1 MKFTIEGWRFLSQSY
16 AIVNQFQL
24 LEMLRRSH
32 LDLYH
37 REMPYLCDWQPLTG
51 LLNPEQEQQLRSI
64 PEPQPGQYADAVLR
78 MHMPFDFS
86 PASARTLGIFGL
98 TEHGLV
104 QKEMLQLMG
113 VSSLQQVH
121 KNSESLIITSSA
133 WSRLGFIQSGATPER
148 VVVVPLGVDTQV
160 CKPLPEPERKALR
173 QAFSWDDAFIFL
185 NVSAMN
191 NRKGI
196 CPLLKAFAAVVERHP
211 EARLVLKGSES
222 TYSSQASI
230 KQAIATILTDRE
242 AAQVID
248 RIAYIGAEYS
258 FAQIAQ
264 LYQAADAYVSP
275 YLAEGFNLPVLEAI
289 ACGLPVICTAGG
301 PTDDFTRSEFAW
313 RIDSHKETMNINGED
328 RWIFRPDLDHLIEL
342 MQQTIAQSELRAIAR
357 QAGSSFVREHYTW
370 QQVVD
375 RLLKVLSDPDF
386 ARHSAEQFDTFSSD
400 RRVSNRIEMNALS
413 LSLQSLQSRVQ
424 SFPFWYHKI
433 ELPGGIV
440 TPGGW
445 PTQPDRFLIP
455 NDLTGKRVL
464 DVGAWD
470 GYWTFEALKRGAK
483 QVVAIDDFSDYLG
496 RLQERDRSAWETFDL
511 CRDAWGYSSERC
523 QRLELSVYDVSE
535 AILGRFDVIFCFG
548 TLYHLRHPL
557 LALDKLAAICDREI
571 YVESSILDD
580 FSPYRGGLGKGY
592 PGKQV
597 IMEFYPTD
605 ELHQNSTNFWSP
617 TLACLQSLVEAA
629 GFDRVEAWKLTETP
643 KHLGECRGF
652 ARGLKLVDS

>member
-1 MKFTIEGWRFLSQSY
+1 MKLIIEGWRFLSQSY

-24 LEMLRRSH
+24 LEMRRRSH

-51 LLNPEQEQQLRSI
+51 LLTPEQEQQLRSI
-64 PEPQPGQYADAVLR
+64 AEPQPGQTADAVLR

-86 PASARTLGIFGL
+86 PASAQTLGIFGL

-113 VSSLQQVH
+113 VSSLQHVH
-121 KNSESLIITSSA
+121 ENSESLIITSSE
-133 WSRLGFIQSGATPER
+133 WSRLGFIHSGAIPER
-148 VVVVPLGVDTQV
+148 VVVVPLGIDPQI
-160 CKPLPEPERKALR
+160 CKPLPELERKALR
-173 QAFSWDDAFIFL
+173 QSFGWDDSFIFL

-230 KQAIATILTDRE
+230 KQAIAMILTDRE
-242 AAQVID
+242 ASRVID

-258 FAQIAQ
+258 FTEIAR

-313 RIDSHKETMNINGED
+313 RIHSHKETMNINGED
-328 RWIFRPDLDHLIEL
+328 RWIFRPNLDHLIQL
-342 MQQTIAQSELRAIAR
+342 MQQAIEQPEFRAIAR
-357 QAGSSFVREHYTW
+357 QSGSRFACEHYTW

-375 RLLKVLSDPDF
+375 RLLKVLSDPPI
-386 ARHSAEQFDTFSSD
+386 SSQLIAQTD
-400 RRVSNRIEMNALS
+400 QIASNRASSRAEINAPS
-413 LSLQSLQSRVQ
+413 PSIQSLQTRVQ

-433 ELPGGIV
+433 ELPGGVV

-445 PTQPDRFLIP
+445 PTHPDRFSIP
-455 NDLTGKRVL
+455 ADLTGKRVL

-580 FSPYRGGLGKGY
+580 FSPYRGGLGRGY

-597 IMEFYPTD
+597 VMEFYPTD

-617 TLACLQSLVEAA
+617 TLACLKSLVQAA
-629 GFDRVEAWKLTETP
+629 GFETVEAWKLTETP

-652 ARGLKLVDS
+652 ARGIK

>member
-1 MKFTIEGWRFLSQSY
+1 MQLIIEGWRFLSQSY

-24 LEMLRRSH
+24 LEMQRRSH
-32 LDLYH
+32 LSLYH

-51 LLNPEQEQQLRSI
+51 LLSPQQEQQLRSI
-64 PEPQPGQYADAVLR
+64 PEPQPGQKADAVLR

-86 PASARTLGIFGL
+86 PAPAQKLGIFGL

-104 QKEMLQLMG
+104 QQEMLQLMG

-121 KNSESLIITSSA
+121 ENSESLIITSSA
-133 WSRLGFIQSGATPER
+133 WSRLGFINSGAVPER
-148 VVVVPLGVDTQV
+148 VVVVPLGVDTEICQ
-160 CKPLPEPERKALR
+160 PLAEPDRKALR
-173 QAFSWDDAFIFL
+173 QAFGWDDAFIFL

-196 CPLLKAFAAVVERHP
+196 CPLLKAFAAVIERYP
-211 EARLVLKGSES
+211 QARLVLKGSES
-222 TYSSQASI
+222 TYSSQSSI
-230 KQAIATILTDRE
+230 QHEIATILTDRE

-248 RIAYIGAEYS
+248 RIAYIGDEYS
-258 FAQIAQ
+258 FAQIAK
-264 LYQAADAYVSP
+264 LYQAADAYISP

-313 RIDSHKETMNINGED
+313 RIQSQKETMNINGED
-328 RWIFRPDLDHLIEL
+328 RWIFRPDLNHCIEL
-342 MQQTIAQSELRAIAR
+342 MQQAIKQHKFRAIAR
-357 QAGSSFVREHYTW
+357 QSGPAFVGEHYTW
-370 QQVVD
+370 QRVVD
-375 RLLKVLSDPDF
+375 RLLKVLFEPD
-386 ARHSAEQFDTFSSD
+386 RDLIQTEHFSPD
-400 RRVSNRIEMNALS
+400 RIEINVASSSIQL
-413 LSLQSLQSRVQ
+413 LQERVR
-424 SFPFWYHKI
+424 SFPFWYHQI
-433 ELPGGIV
+433 ELPGGVV

-445 PTQPDRFLIP
+445 PTHPDRFFIP
-455 NDLTGKRVL
+455 QDLTGKRVL

-511 CRDAWGYSSERC
+511 CREAFGYSSEVC
-523 QRLELSVYDVSE
+523 QRLELSVYEVSE
-535 AILGRFDVIFCFG
+535 EILGRFDVIFCFG

-557 LALDKLAAICDREI
+557 LALDKLSAICDREI

-580 FSPYRGGLGKGY
+580 FSPYRGGLGRGY
-592 PGKQV
+592 PGEQV
-597 IMEFYPTD
+597 VMEFYPTD
-605 ELHQNSTNFWSP
+605 ELHQNATNFWSP
-617 TLACLQSLVEAA
+617 TLACLKSLVKAA
-629 GFDRVEAWKLTETP
+629 GFEQVEAWKLTEMP

-652 ARGLKLVDS
+652 ARGIKTT